1 MTARSCC
8 SVLSRCALTAT
19 KTTAYLNLPPLW
31 GRPQAADAVAAAAA
45 WASAPT
51 TRRPCLAKTSRKSAR
66 NAVDWKPLRNHNGS
80 KEDLTVPTNLTL
92 KNIPDEVYTR
102 LKAAAALHRRSLNG
116 EAIVSLEAVLVPGRA
131 MADERLARARELRAG
146 LAARKFEV
154 RDVDAF
160 KRQGRA

>member
-1 MTARSCC
+1 M
-8 SVLSRCALTAT
+8 
-19 KTTAYLNLPPLW
+19 
-31 GRPQAADAVAAAAA
+31 
-45 WASAPT
+45 
-51 TRRPCLAKTSRKSAR
+51 
-66 NAVDWKPLRNHNGS
+66 
-80 KEDLTVPTNLTL
+80 PTNLTL

-131 MADERLARARELRAG
+131 MPDERLARARELRAG